1 MKDLNAI
8 RQIVDDLIELKDRRR
23 FPLSEL
29 AKMFHVDERTIR
41 RWVNKESVPQPVYVP
56 MIQKLI
62 EIDKE
67 KAKNYKDIK

>member
-29 AKMFHVDERTIR
+29 AKMFHVDKRTIK
-41 RWVNKESVPQPVYVP
+41 RWFDKENIPLPVYIP
-56 MIQKLI
+56 MIEKLI
-62 EIDKE
+62 EISKE
-67 KAKNYKDIK
+67 KSKNYKD